1 MEASEGLLTRHVEGL
16 AAFGSCLTAAASMTV
31 DGGGELRSILEA
43 VSNVNVT
50 TSSHRSFMEEYM
62 ADVSSVNSAV
72 RSRVHEP

>member
-16 AAFGSCLTAAASMTV
+16 DAFGSCLTAAAPMTV
-31 DGGGELRSILEA
+31 DGGEESRSILEA
-43 VSNVNVT
+43 VSNVNAT
-50 TSSHRSFMEEYM
+50 TPSHRSFMEEYM